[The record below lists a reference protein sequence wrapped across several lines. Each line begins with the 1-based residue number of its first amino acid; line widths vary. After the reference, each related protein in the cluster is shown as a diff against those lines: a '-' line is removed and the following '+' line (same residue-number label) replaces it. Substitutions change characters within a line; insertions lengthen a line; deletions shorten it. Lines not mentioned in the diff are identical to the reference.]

1 RRQPTPPP
9 SREQIE
15 AFHQFLE
22 EQRDLEREVENRNQ
36 FALHLL
42 EQQQQQQAELHQ
54 YLEEEEPVP
63 ALVDTPVS
71 REEVEEMEEMA
82 ELRQIPYDENEADFN
97 GDTRSVGRKFRT
109 RRS

>member
-1 RRQPTPPP
+1 
-9 SREQIE
+9 
-15 AFHQFLE
+15 

-63 ALVDTPVS
+63 ALVDTPGQPGGGGGDGGDGGVT
-71 REEVEEMEEMA
+71 
-82 ELRQIPYDENEADFN
+82 AD
-97 GDTRSVGRKFRT
+97 TVR
-109 RRS
+109 